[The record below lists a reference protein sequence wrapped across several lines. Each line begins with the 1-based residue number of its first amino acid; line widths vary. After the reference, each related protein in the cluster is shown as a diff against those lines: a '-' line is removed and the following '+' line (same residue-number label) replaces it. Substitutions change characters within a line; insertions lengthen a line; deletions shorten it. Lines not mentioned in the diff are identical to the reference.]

1 MGKHQNS
8 SVVRPTTNCRK
19 ATSPAYVRN
28 TQIIDNIKRLEWH
41 SQSTPKAMG
50 LSVSTTML
58 QVKGRILPCPIPMYR
73 SGTDR
78 RGPESGAWNLRNKTL
93 LSATTFKSWGVLYLP
108 GGRGVDDQILQGFTQ
123 ALTSSCSNLGLI
135 TPDGPPAF
143 LKGNPQG
150 NIKEEIRNLYAK
162 TGNTFG
168 QKPQILFFLL
178 HQGANPSLYRAI
190 KAVCEVDIG

>member
-1 MGKHQNS
+1 M
-8 SVVRPTTNCRK
+8 
-19 ATSPAYVRN
+19 
-28 TQIIDNIKRLEWH
+28 DNVKRLHWH
-41 SQSTPKAMG
+41 ELETPKKMG

-58 QVKGRILPCPIPMYR
+58 QVKGRILPCPIPIYR
-73 SGTDR
+73 SGTDT
-78 RGPESGAWNLRNKTL
+78 RGPESGSWNLRNKIL
-93 LSATTFKSWGVLYLP
+93 LSAMTFKSWGVLYLP
-108 GGRGVDDQILQGFTQ
+108 GGRGVDDRTLQEFTR
-123 ALTSSCSNLGLI
+123 ALANSCLNLGLV
-135 TPDGPPAF
+135 TPDGPPTF

-178 HQGANPSLYRAI
+178 HQGANPSLYRTI